1 MVMNIQELFDR
12 LKGLDGRLA
21 EDEVYRI
28 VWEETQSGNFDPAAQ
43 ARAAVEVG
51 TDKEALRA
59 AYIKHRVRR
68 IYDELE
74 AEKNRFQA
82 EEIELERSNKEN
94 ERRQKEE
101 DLSREQVRKEEAL
114 AKERKRKEEELAAER
129 KGKNV
134 LLMNFRS
141 ALFSMLISLAISLA
155 LTRVMVGVALSIV
168 PALNFNILLVPSG
181 LIFVLLWRALY
192 NYFIRRWFYL

>member
-1 MVMNIQELFDR
+1 MLMNIQELFDR

-21 EDEVYRI
+21 EDEVYKI

-82 EEIELERSNKEN
+82 KEIELERTNREN
-94 ERRQKEE
+94 EKRRHKEE
-101 DLSREQVRKEEAL
+101 VLSKERIRKE
-114 AKERKRKEEELAAER
+114 KSYDIHDWIIFWTIIII
-129 KGKNV
+129 V
-134 LLMNFRS
+134 
-141 ALFSMLISLAISLA
+141 I
-155 LTRVMVGVALSIV
+155 GVASRMI
-168 PALNFNILLVPSG
+168 A
-181 LIFVLLWRALY
+181 R
-192 NYFIRRWFYL
+192 

>member
-1 MVMNIQELFDR
+1 VLLSFRLAKTQNSYSATKKARGQLTVMNIQELFDR
-12 LKGLDGRLA
+12 LKGLEGRLA
-21 EDEVYRI
+21 EDEVYKI

-82 EEIELERSNKEN
+82 KEIELERTNEEN
-94 ERRQKEE
+94 ERRRHKEE
-101 DLSREQVRKEEAL
+101 VL
-114 AKERKRKEEELAAER
+114 AKEQKRKVSTAE
-129 KGKNV
+129 
-134 LLMNFRS
+134 
-141 ALFSMLISLAISLA
+141 
-155 LTRVMVGVALSIV
+155 
-168 PALNFNILLVPSG
+168 
-181 LIFVLLWRALY
+181 
-192 NYFIRRWFYL
+192 

>member
-12 LKGLDGRLA
+12 LKGLEGRLA

-82 EEIELERSNKEN
+82 QEIELDRSNKE
-94 ERRQKEE
+94 
-101 DLSREQVRKEEAL
+101 REKQ
-114 AKERKRKEEELAAER
+114 KRKEEELAKEQKC
-129 KGKNV
+129 KGESYGGLGWLV
-134 LLMNFRS
+134 HNFFGI
-141 ALFSMLISLAISLA
+141 LFISFLFY
-155 LTRVMVGVALSIV
+155 VAYL
-168 PALNFNILLVPSG
+168 FTQMPS
-181 LIFVLLWRALY
+181 
-192 NYFIRRWFYL
+192 